1 MVTVVW
7 HGTAADSTE
16 QLDLTMHD
24 GRCRARSI
32 VSLGHEQLEY
42 AVELDASWTFAALS
56 LRSSDGRTLEL
67 AHDDGQWRADGSARP
82 DLAGAVDIDL
92 AFSPF
97 TNTLP
102 IRRLDLAVGESAAI
116 VTAYVD
122 PESFTV
128 TIDPQRYTRLAAERY
143 LYESRDSDFRREI
156 AVDDDGLVVDY
167 PGLFT
172 RAGR

>member
-1 MVTVVW
+1 MVMVVW
-7 HGTAADSTE
+7 HGVASDSVE
-16 QLDLTMHD
+16 HLDLTVRD
-24 GRCRARSI
+24 GKYRARSI
-32 VSLGHEQLEY
+32 VDLGPEQLEY
-42 AVELDASWTFAALS
+42 AVELDPTWTFIALS

-67 AHDDGQWRADGSARP
+67 ARDDGEWHADGSARP
-82 DLAGAVDIDL
+82 DLAEAVDIDL

-102 IRRLDLAVGESAAI
+102 IRRLELAVGEAADI

-122 PESFTV
+122 PETFTV
-128 TIDPQRYTRLAAERY
+128 TADPQRYTRLATDQY

-156 AVDDDGLVVDY
+156 TVDDDGLVVDY

-172 RAGR
+172 RVPR